1 MPGSE
6 LYEKFMALHTRDGGL
21 VMPNAWD
28 GLSALMLADAG
39 FEAIATSSAALAAT
53 LGRLDGRHEVT
64 REEHLEH
71 ARLLGRLTGLPV
83 NGDFEDGYGD
93 TPEDV
98 AATVEAAVEF
108 GLAGIGVEDTSG
120 NPDQP
125 IRDFDEAVNRIRSAV
140 DAAKGRI
147 VVTGR
152 TDNFIQGRPDL
163 DDTIRRLTAFAE
175 VGADVLYAPF
185 PPDLDALVA
194 IVTAV
199 APTPVNVLVS
209 PSDKVLTVAE
219 LQKAGVKRIS
229 LGPFALHPRDG
240 GTRTGHQGARRGRPR
255 LGDDRYQLR
264 AHQRTACPR
273 QELAQT
279 LRTTAPHPLIARR
292 RQIDMDLDKLMSKH
306 LTRYFRPQQD
316 HPGGNPSA
324 AAEVPALHAVVDER
338 TAQPL
343 LRPRHARRQRA
354 ARGQPGRTIP
364 GQRREDPERVAHH
377 HPHHPGRSARQP
389 PRGGVRQGERRRSV
403 P

>member
-1 MPGSE
+1 MPGSD
-6 LYEKFMALHTRDGGL
+6 LYEKFMALHTRDGGF

-28 GLSALMLADAG
+28 GLSALMLADVG

-53 LGRLDGRHEVT
+53 LGRFDGRHNIT
-64 REEHLEH
+64 RDEHLEH

-98 AATVEAAVEF
+98 AATVEAAVAS
-108 GLAGIGVEDTSG
+108 GLAGIGIEDTSG

-125 IRDFDEAVNRIRSAV
+125 IREFDDAVNRMRSAV

-185 PPDLDALVA
+185 PPDLDALTA

-199 APTPVNVLVS
+199 APTPVNVLIS
-209 PSDKVLTVAE
+209 PADKVLTVAE

-229 LGPFALHPRDG
+229 VG
-240 GTRTGHQGARRGRPR
+240 
-255 LGDDRYQLR
+255 
-264 AHQRTACPR
+264 
-273 QELAQT
+273 
-279 LRTTAPHPLIARR
+279 
-292 RQIDMDLDKLMSKH
+292 
-306 LTRYFRPQQD
+306 
-316 HPGGNPSA
+316 
-324 AAEVPALHAVVDER
+324 PALYTHAMQSLQQATQALVAGDLTAATTGIGFER
-338 TAQPL
+338 ISEL
-343 LRPRHARRQRA
+343 L
-354 ARGQPGRTIP
+354 ARGTN
-364 GQRREDPERVAHH
+364 
-377 HPHHPGRSARQP
+377 
-389 PRGGVRQGERRRSV
+389 
-403 P
+403 